1 MYQVWLWWVAR
12 PEFAR
17 AECLSC
23 QSQPS
28 LFRAKES
35 PLNIGI
41 IAKGNTSVIF
51 FCFKRYEHQ
60 LSPVVGIIVL
70 CCVRGSN
77 GHMGEYL
84 MRALIT
90 IELNIH
96 CLTSVVGAFAL
107 SVFLVHLETLLLLF
121 SKQQEYLLSARS
133 FVYCLSILGWFG
145 YLPICSQYSLCFAN
159 PQGFNSFS
167 PGKYHCITFSTH
179 RRTLSKYDA
188 WRTKNFKKIECS
200 PTGSPRE
207 IRYPAAI
214 LKSSFPLPPCC
225 GIHLDQSR

>member
-1 MYQVWLWWVAR
+1 MYRVWLRWVAR
-12 PEFAR
+12 PEFAQ
-17 AECLSC
+17 AECLSG
-23 QSQPS
+23 QSHPS

-35 PLNIGI
+35 PLNIEI
-41 IAKGNTSVIF
+41 IAKGKTSVIF

-84 MRALIT
+84 MRAIIN

-121 SKQQEYLLSARS
+121 SKQQEYLLSASSARS

-188 WRTKNFKKIECS
+188 
-200 PTGSPRE
+200 
-207 IRYPAAI
+207 
-214 LKSSFPLPPCC
+214 
-225 GIHLDQSR
+225 